1 MKQKSCHKKLN
12 ERGFRTIALD
22 GSASEEMREKAI
34 ERLAMDE
41 KDATDE
47 MQPLDYILSVDN
59 FF

>member
-1 MKQKSCHKKLN
+1 MN

-47 MQPLDYILSVDN
+47 MQPLDYILSVDI
-59 FF
+59 FLKVRIL